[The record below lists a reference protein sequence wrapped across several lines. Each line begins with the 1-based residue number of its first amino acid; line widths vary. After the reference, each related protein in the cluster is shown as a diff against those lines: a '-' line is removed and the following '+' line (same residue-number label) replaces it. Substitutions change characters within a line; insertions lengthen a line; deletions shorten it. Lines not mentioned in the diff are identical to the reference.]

1 MFKLHYNVYEK
12 VEELAKLLAQ
22 SSEYTELQAAE
33 AAGEKDPE
41 LSACVAAF
49 IEKRQQLENETM
61 KDEKDFDL
69 IGALTREIDEENDK
83 MKTLPAYKRILDA
96 RSDFNAMMAA
106 VNEVLQAVMFPDADT
121 AACGGD
127 CSRCQGCGGH

>member
-33 AAGEKDPE
+33 DAGEKDPE

-106 VNEVLQAVMFPDADT
+106 VNEVLQAVMFPDAET

-127 CSRCQGCGGH
+127 CSCCQGCGGH

>member
-1 MFKLHYNVYEK
+1 MRLDW
-12 VEELAKLLAQ
+12 Q
-22 SSEYTELQAAE
+22 
-33 AAGEKDPE
+33 
-41 LSACVAAF
+41 
-49 IEKRQQLENETM
+49 
-61 KDEKDFDL
+61 

-106 VNEVLQAVMFPDADT
+106 VNEVLQSVMFPDAET